1 MRFRELRGSSR
12 FFTFLSLPFP
22 TFFCVFLSHR
32 SFRFRC
38 SSRTARLEI
47 QGFSEQILPNG
58 VEIIPKTEGS
68 TFYFQ
73 SLLPYLCTCTITI
86 DAQGK
91 TMWRK
96 GIQSGNEMRNFTE
109 VLGLHNYRILI
120 FVKMDL
126 SSGIHFVEMVIAYKN
141 GTAIREVPMKEKYGL
156 PILLISDF
164 LQGCATKHES
174 GH

>member
-1 MRFRELRGSSR
+1 M
-12 FFTFLSLPFP
+12 
-22 TFFCVFLSHR
+22 
-32 SFRFRC
+32 
-38 SSRTARLEI
+38 
-47 QGFSEQILPNG
+47 
-58 VEIIPKTEGS
+58 EIIPKTEGS